1 MQEEKIRQ
9 MLRTNIR
16 QMCRIKSVQFP
27 GEQRHV
33 VGEVEVGAAEYQGV
47 TQHRSRSAL
56 LLLAITHQVNKTGI
70 YRLSCYK

>member
-56 LLLAITHQVNKTGI
+56 LLLLTIKHQVNITA
-70 YRLSCYK
+70 R